1 MGKDECNWFWF
12 FLYIFDY
19 QQLSR
24 LYLGF
29 ILSFLA
35 SLTNIVIDDKMIV
48 LICNFVYSTED
59 GLRALILQRNKDR
72 EAASVNFFSA
82 LEAKY
87 GGASGTKKRA
97 KVTKKKQKSTED
109 EDEEEEEATASSSN
123 RKASKRGKLV
133 DEEDDEEEETRPKKR
148 KNGKMTK
155 RKWFYLPY
163 SP

>member
-1 MGKDECNWFWF
+1 MNAIDFDF

-19 QQLSR
+19 QQLSM

-87 GGASGTKKRA
+87 GGTSGTKKRA

-109 EDEEEEEATASSSN
+109 EEEEEEEEATASSSN